1 MRYENNAT
9 ETKPPPKPLIYQ
21 PRHFANGEACFYKV
35 RIEKGFL
42 TLPAG
47 KVAFGAKKI
56 DLNGT
61 TGWQFTLKGGAIG
74 GLVQY
79 DASSVVNTTFTHSR
93 EYHTIQTDLSSRK
106 VDLVFD
112 EKAHLCKRNL
122 DGEPDGQVETEAS
135 TFDPLSIIF
144 KFRELD
150 LETANEFS
158 CAVCD
163 GKATFPAKISVVGKQ
178 EIKIGEK
185 SFQTILVEPDLG
197 QLRGVFKK
205 DPNAKLQIWLSDD
218 DRRVPL
224 RIKTKI
230 KHGTFIADLE
240 KYEGSE

>member
-1 MRYENNAT
+1 MISLWLLLAWMGKTESTYRQPRPGIRYDNNAT
-9 ETKPPPKPLIYQ
+9 EANVSLIYQ
-21 PRHFANGEACFYKV
+21 PQHFADGEACFYKV

-47 KVAFGAKKI
+47 KVAFGAKKV

-79 DASSVVNTTFTHSR
+79 DATSVVNATFNHSR

-122 DGEPDGQVETEAS
+122 DGKPGCQVETEAS
-135 TFDPLSIIF
+135 TFDPLSTIF

-163 GKATFPAKISVVGKQ
+163 GKATFPARSPWWVNRKLR
-178 EIKIGEK
+178 
-185 SFQTILVEPDLG
+185 LVKNPFRQSWWNRIWG
-197 QLRGVFKK
+197 NYAACSKK
-205 DPNAKLQIWLSDD
+205 TPTLNY
-218 DRRVPL
+218 
-224 RIKTKI
+224 
-230 KHGTFIADLE
+230 
-240 KYEGSE
+240 KYG